1 MNKERERTIIMSEIM
16 LPEMTN
22 LTGSVKGG
30 WLLAFLDN
38 VAYTCSAR
46 YSGLPMVTLSVDQVF
61 FKEPI
66 YVGELLTCYATVN
79 YVGNTSMEIG
89 IRVTTENLQ
98 TGQIRYTN
106 SCYITMVALDQNKKP
121 AAIPP
126 LVLHTEEQKRRF
138 KEALERREMRLK
150 LYKDKGSN

>member
-16 LPEMTN
+16 MPEMAN
-22 LTGSVKGG
+22 LMGHVKGG

-38 VAYTCSAR
+38 VAYVCSKR
-46 YSGLPMVTLSVDQVF
+46 YSGLAMVTLSVDQVF

-79 YVGNTSMEIG
+79 YVGKTSMEIG

-98 TGQIRYTN
+98 TGEIRYTN
-106 SCYITMVALDQNKKP
+106 SCYITMVALDENKKST
-121 AAIPP
+121 AIPP
-126 LVLHTEEQKRRF
+126 LILHTAEQKRRF
-138 KEALERREMRLK
+138 KEALERREMRLE